1 MEEDGIYFYF
11 THEGTNEKMV
21 LADAISAHKPT
32 PGGPTFEFKF
42 REKEYR
48 RKDDHIFDWNA
59 VERVTPGKVT
69 INDFDFERPKADQTV
84 RKSILKGSHSHRL
97 FELYDYP
104 GHNRVTRGGNADDTA
119 WQGAA
124 ERLVKVR
131 MEAQAAEHQRWR
143 GAGNVRTMGAGQ
155 TFKLKDHPRVSDAK
169 EFLLVSAV
177 HHLQIETDYEDEETR
192 NQLIDSRLDYDPL
205 NKDTY
210 RCIFEVIPKADQFR
224 APIVTPWPEI
234 PGVHTAIVTGPSGEE
249 IHTDKFGRI
258 KVQFHWD
265 REGQNNEKSTCW
277 IRTMMPWTGKNW
289 GMIAIPRIG
298 QEVVIQF
305 EEGDPDRP
313 ICTGMLYNADT
324 MPPYELPKNM
334 TQSGVKT
341 RSTKKG
347 GAENFNEL
355 MFEDKKDEELVRFV
369 AEKDYKQVVENNA
382 DITIGLEK
390 KDEGSLTQ
398 TIHKTKT
405 ETIKTGDHIFKV
417 ETGNQDVFIKTD
429 HKEVIEGKA
438 TQTITGDTT
447 QTVKTGNFKQ
457 TIETGNKTVEVK
469 LGNSSLKTAVGKI
482 NEEAMQS
489 IEMKVGSSSIKIDQM
504 GVTIKGMIVKIEGTT
519 MLDAK
524 GMMTKVTGDAMLKL
538 QGGLTMIN

>member
-1 MEEDGIYFYF
+1 M
-11 THEGTNEKMV
+11 
-21 LADAISAHKPT
+21 SAP
-32 PGGPTFEFKF
+32 
-42 REKEYR
+42 
-48 RKDDHIFDWNA
+48 WA
-59 VERVTPGKVT
+59 
-69 INDFDFERPKADQTV
+69 
-84 RKSILKGSHSHRL
+84 L
-97 FELYDYP
+97 
-104 GHNRVTRGGNADDTA
+104 
-119 WQGAA
+119 
-124 ERLVKVR
+124 
-131 MEAQAAEHQRWR
+131 
-143 GAGNVRTMGAGQ
+143 GQ
-155 TFKLKDHPRVSDAK
+155 TFKLKDHPRVSDAN